1 MAIPA
6 LHFLAAPSLQEAA
19 LSLPTW
25 YAILYATIPALF
37 MNLYITGLNQITDV
51 DIDKINKPYLP
62 MAAGLL
68 SQRTAIIT
76 VTVALLSSLYLGTHH
91 AHAVYATPGLRVALY
106 GSALLG
112 TLYSLPP
119 FRFKRF
125 PLLAA
130 FCIVAVRGAIIN
142 AAFFTHALQA
152 AAAAAA
158 STATSVATTTTTTSS
173 AISSVLSCLQNY
185 KSCLYSS
192 AFFAIFG
199 LVIALMKDVP
209 DVIGDRRANIFTFS
223 VRIGPRR
230 VFDLMKGLL
239 TTLFWSVSATFA
251 TMAIVSAAAA
261 AATTSSSSPGTVL
274 GLVACRTITSVA
286 SWMAGWSVQRQARN
300 VNPEDSGQVYKY
312 YMHLWKLFYLSY
324 VVLPFCR

>member
-1 MAIPA
+1 
-6 LHFLAAPSLQEAA
+6 
-19 LSLPTW
+19 
-25 YAILYATIPALF
+25 
-37 MNLYITGLNQITDV
+37 MNLYITGLNQITDI

-68 SQRTAIIT
+68 SPRTAIAI
-76 VTVALLSSLYLGTHH
+76 VIVALTSSLYLGQ
-91 AHAVYATPGLRVALY
+91 ASFGAGAGAALSTPGLQVALY
-106 GSALLG
+106 ILG

-142 AAFFTHALQA
+142 AAFFAHAMQA
-152 AAAAAA
+152 AYYAYTTT
-158 STATSVATTTTTTSS
+158 TATAATTTAVSINSKAVT
-173 AISSVLSCLQNY
+173 VLYCLQNY
-185 KSCLYSS
+185 PSCLYSS

-209 DVIGDRRANIFTFS
+209 DVIGDRLANIFTFS

-230 VFDLMKGLL
+230 VFDMMKGLL
-239 TTLFWSVSATFA
+239 TTLFWFVSATFA
-251 TMAIVSAAAA
+251 TMAVN
-261 AATTSSSSPGTVL
+261 AATTSSV
-274 GLVACRTITSVA
+274 GLMACRVITSVA
-286 SWMAGWSVQRQARN
+286 SLIAGWSVQRQGRN